1 VTNVAARGLDVE
13 ALARVLVYDFGG
25 VTNYTHQVR
34 GAVWCSV
41 VQCGAV
47 CCSVSRVYD
56 FGEVTNYSHQVCGA
70 VWCSVV
76 QCGAVWCSVVQ

>member
-41 VQCGAV
+41 LQRVT
-47 CCSVSRVYD
+47 SVRL
-56 FGEVTNYSHQVCGA
+56 
-70 VWCSVV
+70 W
-76 QCGAVWCSVVQ
+76 